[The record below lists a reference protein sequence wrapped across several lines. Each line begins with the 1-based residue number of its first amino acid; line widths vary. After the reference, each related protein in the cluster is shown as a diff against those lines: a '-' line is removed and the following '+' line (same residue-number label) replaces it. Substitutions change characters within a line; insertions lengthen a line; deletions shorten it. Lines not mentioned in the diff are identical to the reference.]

1 MATPPRKRGV
11 LRGGVR
17 VWIFSS
23 IFVQSWWF
31 KMKIYSTMINEFI
44 SHTVLHVRAPSRA
57 PKIDEIEVSL
67 KNVNFRPF
75 SRHVYLIVQVTFT
88 VSAYNGQFM
97 NEIFIVWNT
106 FMLVSRNLCARSGAR
121 NISTKSIYFLWR
133 DFYTIV
139 TTINHSIAK
148 IRTKHMFIQRLIHVK
163 HHSKKYYISKM

>member
-1 MATPPRKRGV
+1 MHHVETNPKITSSNMSAPPKKWGFCG
-11 LRGGVR
+11 GGVR

-75 SRHVYLIVQVTFT
+75 SRHVYLIVKVTFKCIQWS
-88 VSAYNGQFM
+88 VH
-97 NEIFIVWNT
+97 EWNIHC
-106 FMLVSRNLCARSGAR
+106 V
-121 NISTKSIYFLWR
+121 KYFHVGIKKFVRALWR
-133 DFYTIV
+133 ARYLDE
-139 TTINHSIAK
+139 INIFSLKRFLYDCDKNKSHDN
-148 IRTKHMFIQRLIHVK
+148 
-163 HHSKKYYISKM
+163 